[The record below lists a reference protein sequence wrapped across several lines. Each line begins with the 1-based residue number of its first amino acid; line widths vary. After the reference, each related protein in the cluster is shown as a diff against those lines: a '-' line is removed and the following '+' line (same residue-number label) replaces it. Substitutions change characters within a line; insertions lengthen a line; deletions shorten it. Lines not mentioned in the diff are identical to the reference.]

1 MPYTPPTIPKK
12 PERNDLG
19 NSRHKRRLDNSN
31 KRLGAGMSG
40 RRYGKAQIRWDKKK
54 KRYVVYNY
62 WSHDMGKGAK
72 PAEIRSAY
80 SGEIKDY
87 EDYLKSKGIKLP
99 SAGSETGEPG
109 TGQGN
114 VDAAGRVTGSSSS
127 SSSGSSSSDDVK
139 TSSPFVGYKPD
150 DKKTIDRFFH
160 DMLAPARRSLARERR
175 RFDERKAASE
185 GAWGSYNTW
194 LESQRTKYNQQAA
207 AIAAENKTRADD
219 LHGQTTS
226 MVSKFADQGFVDAS
240 LQSGAT
246 AAAADA
252 VAGQSATSNATQ
264 SALDAIN
271 QDYANAQLNIDSMAS
286 AEARSGLD
294 AAYMKGIDELAA
306 KEAELNEK
314 IAAAKLDRFYK
325 DRQYGLDK
333 EAAEWL
339 RSSQGRAL
347 DQKDEEI
354 TADKERTKAERA
366 AAAAAK
372 AKEEAQ
378 ERADALDDILE
389 RDKDLEERM
398 NKSVTELE
406 ELKTSLG
413 WTDEDAGK
421 QGEIMRVAARQLRL
435 VYHALLGNEEAA
447 KRIMVRVFGERFRGQ
462 PRAMKEFSDIWNGRA
477 D

>member
-1 MPYTPPTIPKK
+1 MPYTPPTPNAD
-12 PERNDLG
+12 RNSLG
-19 NSRHKRRLDNSN
+19 NPRHKKRLANSN
-31 KRLGAGMSG
+31 KRLGPGVRNVQG
-40 RRYGKAQIRWDKKK
+40 RKYGKAQIRWDKKK

-62 WSHDMGKGAK
+62 WADDLKASK
-72 PAEIRSAY
+72 PADIRSAY

-160 DMLAPARRSLARERR
+160 DMFAPARRSLARERR

-207 AIAAENKTRADD
+207 AIAAENKTRTEE

-226 MVSKFADQGFVDAS
+226 MVAKFADQGFVDAS

-246 AAAADA
+246 AAAADT

-264 SALDAIN
+264 SALDKIN
-271 QDYANAQLNIDSMAS
+271 QDYTNAQLNIDSMAS
-286 AEARSGLD
+286 AEARTGLD

-354 TADKERTKAERA
+354 NAASAKSDAAT

-372 AKEEAQ
+372 A
-378 ERADALDDILE
+378 RAEQLDDLLAQ
-389 RDKDLEERM
+389 DKDLRKAM
-398 NKSVTELE
+398 NDSVTDVMGIKDKL
-406 ELKTSLG
+406 
-413 WTDEDAGK
+413 WNEDAGN
-421 QGEIMRVAARQLRL
+421 QGEVMRVAARQLRL
-435 VYHALLGNEEAA
+435 VYHSLLGNEEAA

-462 PRAMKEFSDIWNGRA
+462 PQAMKEFSDIWNGRA